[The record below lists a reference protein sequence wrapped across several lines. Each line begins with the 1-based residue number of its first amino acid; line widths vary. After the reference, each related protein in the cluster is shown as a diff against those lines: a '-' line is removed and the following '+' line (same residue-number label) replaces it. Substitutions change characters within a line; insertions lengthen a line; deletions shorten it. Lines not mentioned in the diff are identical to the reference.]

1 MSGQTSLTQRVLA
14 ADVTVLQQRLTLL
27 DKQWAEMDNQVTMHV
42 TTSDKNGLYQD
53 CYIHSI

>member
-1 MSGQTSLTQRVLA
+1 MSGQTSLTQRVVA

-42 TTSDKNGLYQD
+42 TTSRRNNLCEDY
-53 CYIHSI
+53 YIHRI

>member
-1 MSGQTSLTQRVLA
+1 MSGQTSLTQRVVA

-42 TTSDKNGLYQD
+42 AISRRSNLCDD
-53 CYIHSI
+53 CYMHRI